1 MKNIKFSEIAKM
13 PYSGNAIIRSDF
25 PGFKEDYLVIHS
37 LIRKY
42 KPKTI
47 MEIGTSSGLGTKVI
61 CNAMGIKRFG
71 RNRKDIKAY
80 SIDVPVGTDS
90 KIIYP
95 HGEDG
100 HPKEPGIYC
109 KVPFTQ
115 IFGNSYDF
123 DFSPYYPI
131 EGWFIDGKH
140 DYKYAKNDTSLALK
154 SNPIVIIWHDADIEE
169 VGKAII
175 DEMETHMEYD
185 LFRVVGTRIAYAIK
199 SNCEITNEGECE
211 KTQTA
216 DFYEVLSSF
225 LRLKK
230 CK

>member
-1 MKNIKFSEIAKM
+1 MKEIEFNEIVKL
-13 PYSGNAIIRSDF
+13 PYSKNAAIRSGF
-25 PGFKEDYLVIHS
+25 PGFKEDYLTIHC
-37 LIRKY
+37 LIGKY

-71 RNRKDIKAY
+71 RNKKDVKVY
-80 SIDVPVGTDS
+80 SIDVPVGTDP

-109 KVPFTQ
+109 KLPFTQ
-115 IFGNSYDF
+115 IFGNSYGF

-140 DYKYAKNDTSLALK
+140 DYKFAKNDTSLALK
-154 SNPIVIIWHDADIEE
+154 SNPVILIWHDADIEE
-169 VGKAII
+169 VGRAII
-175 DEMETHMEYD
+175 EEMKAHAEYD
-185 LFRVVGTRIAYAIK
+185 LFRVIGTRIAYAVK
-199 SNCEITNEGECE
+199 STSELQNESER
-211 KTQTA
+211 KRTQATG
-216 DFYEVLSSF
+216 FYKVLSNYF
-225 LRLKK
+225 RLEK
-230 CK
+230 

>member
-1 MKNIKFSEIAKM
+1 MKNVEFNEIVKL
-13 PYSGNAIIRSDF
+13 PYSINAVIRSDF
-25 PGFKEDYLVIHS
+25 PGFKEDYLTVHS

-71 RNRKDIKAY
+71 KNKKDVKVY
-80 SIDVPVGTDS
+80 SIDVPVGTDP

-95 HGEDG
+95 QGEDG
-100 HPKEPGIYC
+100 HPKEPGVYC
-109 KVPFTQ
+109 KLPFTQ
-115 IFGNSYDF
+115 IFGNSHDF

-154 SNPIVIIWHDADIEE
+154 SNPIIIIWHDADIEE

-175 DEMETHMEYD
+175 EKMEAHREYD
-185 LFRVVGTRIAYAIK
+185 LFRVAGTRIAYAI
-199 SNCEITNEGECE
+199 SSSHEIENEVECE
-211 KTQTA
+211 KTQTTKL
-216 DFYEVLSSF
+216 YNVLLNLFGS
-225 LRLKK
+225 KK